1 MEVNMNHILQQIKG
15 GLIVSCQALENE
27 PLHSSFIMSRM
38 AVAAKEGGAVGIR
51 ANSAEDIREIKK
63 NVDLPLIGIIKV
75 HHSDS
80 DVFIT
85 PTRKEVDELVSAGVE
100 IIAMDATGRKRPG
113 GVGLDDFFQEIR
125 KAYPNQLFMAD
136 CSTAEEGIY
145 AGEIGFDII
154 GTTLAG
160 YTPYTEHIHLPDFGM
175 IERLR
180 EKTDKLIIA
189 EGGIW
194 SGADLRRTF
203 ECGAYSAVIGTAI
216 TRPQLITKYYVKSI
230 ENLG

>member
-1 MEVNMNHILQQIKG
+1 MNHILQQIKG

-63 NVDLPLIGIIKV
+63 NVELPLIGIIKV
-75 HHSDS
+75 RYPDS

-85 PTRKEVDELVSAGVE
+85 PTRREVDELVAAGVE
-100 IIAMDATGRKRPG
+100 IIAMDATGRERPG
-113 GVGLDDFFQEIR
+113 SVSLDDFFQEIR
-125 KAYPNQLFMAD
+125 EVYPDQLFMAD
-136 CSTAEEGIY
+136 CSTAEEGIH
-145 AGEIGFDII
+145 AEKIGFDII

-160 YTPYTEHIHLPDFGM
+160 YTPYTRHIELPDFGM
-175 IERLR
+175 IEKLR
-180 EKTDKLIIA
+180 ERISKPIIA

-203 ECGAYSAVIGTAI
+203 ECGAFSAVIGTAI